1 MNSEGQKK
9 LDRVMR
15 LPEIAVSLG
24 VCERSVRRM
33 TDRGELPRLV
43 RVGRAVGLMQS
54 DIEAF
59 LERNAARKRT
69 NTWANLSPCL
79 ETLGLGTLGT
89 IRANRWF
96 AGRGSPFSR
105 IARRLSGPG
114 PRFPNASRWCQ
125 NPDVAR
131 TA

>member
-1 MNSEGQKK
+1 MQSDVAKK

-24 VCERSVRRM
+24 VCVRSVRRM

-59 LERNAARKRT
+59 LARMRGCCRLG
-69 NTWANLSPCL
+69 WRSP
-79 ETLGLGTLGT
+79 
-89 IRANRWF
+89 N
-96 AGRGSPFSR
+96 
-105 IARRLSGPG
+105 
-114 PRFPNASRWCQ
+114 
-125 NPDVAR
+125 
-131 TA
+131 

>member
-1 MNSEGQKK
+1 MQSDVAKK

-24 VCERSVRRM
+24 VCVRLVRRM

-59 LERNAARKRT
+59 LERMREQRSK
-69 NTWANLSPCL
+69 
-79 ETLGLGTLGT
+79 
-89 IRANRWF
+89 I
-96 AGRGSPFSR
+96 
-105 IARRLSGPG
+105 
-114 PRFPNASRWCQ
+114 
-125 NPDVAR
+125 
-131 TA
+131 

>member
-1 MNSEGQKK
+1 MNSGSEKK

-24 VCERSVRRM
+24 VCVRSVRRM

-59 LERNAARKRT
+59 LERMRSERV
-69 NTWANLSPCL
+69 S
-79 ETLGLGTLGT
+79 
-89 IRANRWF
+89 
-96 AGRGSPFSR
+96 
-105 IARRLSGPG
+105 
-114 PRFPNASRWCQ
+114 Q
-125 NPDVAR
+125 
-131 TA
+131 

>member
-1 MNSEGQKK
+1 MNSGSEKK

-24 VCERSVRRM
+24 VCVRSVRRM

-59 LERNAARKRT
+59 LERMRNERV
-69 NTWANLSPCL
+69 S
-79 ETLGLGTLGT
+79 
-89 IRANRWF
+89 
-96 AGRGSPFSR
+96 
-105 IARRLSGPG
+105 
-114 PRFPNASRWCQ
+114 Q
-125 NPDVAR
+125 
-131 TA
+131 